1 MNSDL
6 VLATVFCNSCGAE
19 CHSEHRFCSQCGTSL
34 AAESLPVRTRTTD
47 VLVAQGSTNPLDN
60 RLVVIGILLCAG
72 PLGLP
77 ALWFSRSFSRVT
89 KVVTTIAYFV
99 FTAVLPLVIAWYW
112 LDFAVQPL
120 REALTGSR

>member
-6 VLATVFCNSCGAE
+6 VLASVHCHSCGAE

-34 AAESLPVRTRTTD
+34 AAESWPICKRTTD
-47 VLVAQGSTNPLDN
+47 VPVVQGSTNPLDN

-77 ALWFSRSFSRVT
+77 ALWFSRRFSRVT

-99 FTAVLPLVIAWYW
+99 LTAVLPLVIAWYC
-112 LDFAVQPL
+112 LDFAVRPL
-120 REALTGSR
+120 LEALAGNR

>member
-6 VLATVFCNSCGAE
+6 VLASVHCHSCGAE

-34 AAESLPVRTRTTD
+34 AAESRPIRKRTTD
-47 VLVAQGSTNPLDN
+47 VPVVQGSTNPLDN

-77 ALWFSRSFSRVT
+77 ALWFSRRFSRVT
-89 KVVTTIAYFV
+89 KVVTTIVYFV
-99 FTAVLPLVIAWYW
+99 LTAVLPLVIAGYY
-112 LDFAVQPL
+112 LDFAVRPL
-120 REALTGSR
+120 LEALAGNR

>member
-6 VLATVFCNSCGAE
+6 VLASVHCHSCGAK
-19 CHSEHRFCSQCGTSL
+19 CHAEHRFCSQCGTSL
-34 AAESLPVRTRTTD
+34 ATVSLPICKRTTD
-47 VLVAQGSTNPLDN
+47 VPVVQGSTNPLDN

-77 ALWFSRSFSRVT
+77 ALWFSRRFSRVT

-99 FTAVLPLVIAWYW
+99 FTAVLPLVIAWYC
-112 LDFAVQPL
+112 LDFAVRPL
-120 REALTGSR
+120 LEALAGNR